1 MKKLI
6 PIIVL
11 VLIAVTAGAFAAD
24 DVPSGVVNVNTASA
38 VELQYL
44 PRVGPSLAGRILE
57 FRETNGPF
65 DGIDELVAVRGIGE
79 TSLEKLKPFVTV
91 DGKTT
96 LSEKVK
102 LPKTSETKAS

>member
-11 VLIAVTAGAFAAD
+11 ALVAVAAGAFAAD
-24 DVPSGVVNVNTASA
+24 NVPSGVVNVNTASA

-65 DGIDELVAVRGIGE
+65 KGIDELVAVRGIGE
-79 TSLEKLKPFVTV
+79 TSLEKIKPFVTV

-102 LPKTSETKAS
+102 LPKTTETKAS